1 LVFKFNSFK
10 SNEIKKKYNTGMD
23 LERVGDPEDPPVGG
37 NVSFIC
43 RTVEPPS
50 FIQSG
55 ILSNPQL
62 KWFYQNKVTGEMQL
76 IDEANPPQG

>member
-1 LVFKFNSFK
+1 
-10 SNEIKKKYNTGMD
+10 MD
-23 LERVGDPEDPPVGG
+23 LERVCDPEDPPVGG
-37 NVSFIC
+37 NVSLIC
-43 RTVEPPS
+43 RTVDTPS

-62 KWFYQNKVTGEMQL
+62 KWFYQNEFTGEMQL

>member
-1 LVFKFNSFK
+1 
-10 SNEIKKKYNTGMD
+10 MD

-76 IDEANPPQG
+76 IDEANPPQGLLKYSYYNIFYN